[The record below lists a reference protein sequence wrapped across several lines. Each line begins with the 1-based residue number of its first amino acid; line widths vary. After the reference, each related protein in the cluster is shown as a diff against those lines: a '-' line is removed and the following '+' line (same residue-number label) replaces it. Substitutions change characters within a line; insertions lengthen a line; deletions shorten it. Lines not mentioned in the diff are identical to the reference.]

1 MAIEDEKVDIPVI
14 SEEDM
19 KKYKK
24 QTTEARQAEETPP
37 DLSHLD
43 ETPELRAFKDKI
55 KAMTNKEM
63 GQLLR
68 DNNIKG
74 PNGENFTANKR
85 GASLGSSTQTKYAL
99 TNYLLKAFNDG
110 LIN

>member
-1 MAIEDEKVDIPVI
+1 
-14 SEEDM
+14 M

-24 QTTEARQAEETPP
+24 QTTEARQAEDTQP

-43 ETPELRAFKDKI
+43 ETPQQRAFKDKI

-74 PNGENFTANKR
+74 RNGENFTVNKR
-85 GASLGSSTQTKYAL
+85 GASLGSLTQNKEAL
-99 TNYLLKAFNDG
+99 KNYLLKAFDDG
-110 LIN
+110 LLN

>member
-1 MAIEDEKVDIPVI
+1 MSITIKRN
-14 SEEDM
+14 
-19 KKYKK
+19 KK
-24 QTTEARQAEETPP
+24 P

-43 ETPELRAFKDKI
+43 ETPEQRAFKDKI

-74 PNGENFTANKR
+74 SNGKNFTVNQR
-85 GASLGSSTQTKYAL
+85 GASLGSSTQSKESL
-99 TNYLLKAFNDG
+99 KNYLLKAFNDG